1 MPGSSSTTGSGE
13 TGPSVIRNARII
25 DGSGRPPL
33 ERHAIFIE
41 SGNITGVLPE
51 SDSLEFGPRHYD
63 ASGKTVIPGLIDMH
77 AHLISGGFDTVV
89 DVGASYEVN
98 DQKRVLRQM
107 LYWGVVGC
115 HFSVQPMDNGL
126 WLREAAAS
134 GEIEAPRL
142 YISGPGVTAPAG
154 WAGSNLSD
162 ARLELDDPD
171 DAPAAIEKLAGY
183 GVDFVKVFYDSM
195 CCAFHQAMPMLRK
208 DVLERV
214 IAEAHRHGLPVAV
227 HVYELEGHRDVL
239 RAGGDI
245 LYHSAVTGSI
255 DEDYLEAMR
264 ANGSLYVAT
273 LSIYNDTYEP
283 EAIRAWAD
291 SPWVRESVPKATLD
305 SLGPGGPLDE
315 FDAFTRRDNIARQL
329 PTIMANMKTIHD
341 AGIPF
346 AAGPDT
352 GVPGVFPGLSVHRE
366 MELMVAAGVPELA
379 AISAA
384 TSRAATFAGEPALG
398 SLAPGK
404 SADLLILSEDPLA
417 DIRATRS
424 IECVIKQG
432 KTIDRERL
440 RSEIFAA
447 ECAAEGHPC

>member
-1 MPGSSSTTGSGE
+1 MAGPPLTTTSDDAG
-13 TGPSVIRNARII
+13 TQVIRNARII

-41 SGNITGVLPE
+41 SGEIKGILPE
-51 SDSLEFGPRHYD
+51 TDSLEAGPGQID

-77 AHLISGGFDTVV
+77 AHLISGGFDTVA
-89 DVGASYEVN
+89 DVGASYEVD

-115 HFSVQPMDNGL
+115 HFSVQPIDNGL
-126 WLREAAAS
+126 WLRGAVAS
-134 GEIEAPRL
+134 GEIDGPGL
-142 YISGPGVTAPAG
+142 FISGPGVTAPAG
-154 WAGSNLSD
+154 WAGSNLAD
-162 ARLELDDPD
+162 ARIELDDPED
-171 DAPAAIEKLAGY
+171 VPPAIAGLAES
-183 GVDFVKVFYDSM
+183 GVDFVKIFYDSM

-208 DVLERV
+208 DIMERV
-214 IAEAHRHGLPVAV
+214 IAEAHRHGLPVAA

-239 RAGGDI
+239 RAGCDI
-245 LYHSAVTGSI
+245 LYHSSVTGAI
-255 DEDYLEAMR
+255 DDDYLEAAR

-283 EAIRAWAD
+283 AAIREWAD
-291 SPWVRESVPKATLD
+291 SPWVRESVPQSTLATLE
-305 SLGPGGPLDE
+305 PGGPLDE

-329 PTIMANMKTIHD
+329 PTIMGNMKKIHD
-341 AGIPF
+341 AGIAF

-366 MELMVAAGVPELA
+366 LELMVAAGVPELA

-384 TSRAATFAGEPALG
+384 THQAATFAGEPALG

-404 SADLLILSEDPLA
+404 SANLLILSEDPLT
-417 DIRATRS
+417 DITATRS
-424 IECVIKQG
+424 IETVIKQG
-432 KTIDRERL
+432 CVVNREKL
-440 RSEIFAA
+440 LGEIFAA
-447 ECAAEGHPC
+447 

>member
-1 MPGSSSTTGSGE
+1 MAEFSSTGDAGNA
-13 TGPSVIRNARII
+13 GAMVVRNARII
-25 DGSGRPPL
+25 DGSGRAPL
-33 ERHAIFIE
+33 ERHAIFVE
-41 SGNITGVLPE
+41 SGRIRSILPE
-51 SDSLEFGPRHYD
+51 TDSLEPGAGHID

-89 DVGASYEVN
+89 DVGASYEV
-98 DQKRVLRQM
+98 DAQKRVLRQM

-115 HFSVQPMDNGL
+115 HFSVQPIDNGL
-126 WLREAAAS
+126 WLRKAAAS
-134 GEIEAPRL
+134 GEIDAPRL
-142 YISGPGVTAPAG
+142 FVSGPGVTAPAG
-154 WAGSNLSD
+154 WAGSNQAD
-162 ARLELDDPD
+162 ARIELDDPD
-171 DAPAAIEKLAGY
+171 DAPAAIARLAES

-195 CCAFHQAMPMLRK
+195 CCAFHQPMPMLRRE
-208 DVLERV
+208 VMERV

-245 LYHSAVTGSI
+245 LYHSSVTGEI
-255 DEDYLEAMR
+255 DDDYLEAMR

-283 EAIRAWAD
+283 EAIRAWAG
-291 SPWVRESVPKATLD
+291 SSWVRESVPKVTLET
-305 SLGPGGPLDE
+305 LEPGGPLDE

-329 PTIMANMKTIHD
+329 PTIMGNLKKIHE

-366 MELMVAAGVPELA
+366 LELMVAAGVPELA

-384 TSRAATFAGEPALG
+384 TNTAATFAGEPLLG

-404 SADLLILSEDPLA
+404 SADLLILTEDPLA

-424 IECVIKQG
+424 IEAVIKQG
-432 KTIDRERL
+432 RVVDRQKLL
-440 RSEIFAA
+440 REIFAA
-447 ECAAEGHPC
+447 DGAAESH

>member
-1 MPGSSSTTGSGE
+1 MLGSSSITGFGNAG
-13 TGPSVIRNARII
+13 TLVIRNARVI

-33 ERHAIFIE
+33 ERHAIFVE
-41 SGNITGVLPE
+41 SGTIKSILPE
-51 SDSLEFGPRHYD
+51 TDCLTPCEGQID
-63 ASGKTVIPGLIDMH
+63 AVGKTVIPGLIDMH

-115 HFSVQPMDNGL
+115 HFSVQPIENGL
-126 WLREAAAS
+126 WLRQAAAS

-142 YISGPGVTAPAG
+142 FVSGPGVTAPAG
-154 WAGSNLSD
+154 WAGSNLAD
-162 ARLELDDPD
+162 ARIELDDPD
-171 DAPAAIEKLAGY
+171 QAPAAIAKLAES

-195 CCAFHQAMPMLRK
+195 CCAFHQPMPMLRK
-208 DVLERV
+208 DVMERV
-214 IAEAHRHGLPVAV
+214 VSEAHRNGLPVAV
-227 HVYELEGHRDVL
+227 HVYELEGHREVL

-245 LYHSAVTGSI
+245 LYHSSVTGEI
-255 DEDYLEAMR
+255 DDEYLEAMR

-283 EAIRAWAD
+283 EAIRAWAA
-291 SPWVRESVPKATLD
+291 SSWVRESVPKATLD
-305 SLGPGGPLDE
+305 TLGPGGPLDD

-329 PTIMANMKTIHD
+329 PTIMGNLKKIYD

-366 MELMVAAGVPELA
+366 LELIVAAGVPPLA

-384 TSRAATFAGEPALG
+384 TSQAATFAGEPLIG

-404 SADLLILSEDPLA
+404 SADLLILSEDPLT

-424 IECVIKQG
+424 IETVIKQG
-432 KTIDRERL
+432 RTVDRETL
-440 RSEIFAA
+440 LSEIFAGDR
-447 ECAAEGHPC
+447 AAETH

>member
-1 MPGSSSTTGSGE
+1 MSASSSTTGSGNAG
-13 TGPSVIRNARII
+13 TTVIRNARVI

-33 ERHAIFIE
+33 ERQAIFIE
-41 SGNITGVLPE
+41 RGTIRGIVPE
-51 SDSLEFGPRHYD
+51 ADSLAAGPGHID

-77 AHLISGGFDTVV
+77 AHLISGGFDTVI
-89 DVGASYEVN
+89 DVGASYEVD

-115 HFSVQPMDNGL
+115 HFSVQPIDNGL
-126 WLREAAAS
+126 WLRQALAS
-134 GEIEAPRL
+134 GEIDGPRL
-142 YISGPGVTAPAG
+142 FVSGPGVTAPAG
-154 WAGSNLSD
+154 WAGSNLAE
-162 ARLELDDPD
+162 ARIELDDPD
-171 DAPAAIEKLAGY
+171 QAPAAIAKLAES
-183 GVDFVKVFYDSM
+183 GVDFVKIFYDSM

-208 DVLERV
+208 DVMERV
-214 IAEAHRHGLPVAV
+214 ISEAHRHGLPVAT
-227 HVYELEGHRDVL
+227 HVYELEGHREVL
-239 RAGGDI
+239 QAGGDI
-245 LYHSAVTGSI
+245 LYHSSVTGEI
-255 DEDYLEAMR
+255 DDGYLEAMR

-283 EAIRAWAD
+283 AAIRAWAD
-291 SPWVRESVPKATLD
+291 SSWVRESVPKATLET
-305 SLGPGGPLDE
+305 LGPGGPLDE

-329 PTIMANMKTIHD
+329 PTIMGNMKKIHD

-384 TSRAATFAGEPALG
+384 THQAATFAGEPLIG

-424 IECVIKQG
+424 IETVVKEG
-432 KTIDRERL
+432 RVVDREKL
-440 RSEIFAA
+440 LGEIFTADHA
-447 ECAAEGHPC
+447 EETH

>member
-1 MPGSSSTTGSGE
+1 MSKSSSTTDPVD
-13 TGPSVIRNARII
+13 TGPTVIRNARVI

-33 ERHAIFIE
+33 ERQAIFIE
-41 SGNITGVLPE
+41 SGKIRSILPDT
-51 SDSLEFGPRHYD
+51 DSLTAGPGHVD

-89 DVGASYEVN
+89 DVGASYVVD

-115 HFSVQPMDNGL
+115 HFSVQPIGNGL
-126 WLREAAAS
+126 WLRQALAS
-134 GEIEAPRL
+134 GEIEGPRL
-142 YISGPGVTAPAG
+142 FVSGPGVTAPAG
-154 WAGSNLSD
+154 WAGSNQMD
-162 ARLELDDPD
+162 ARIELDDPD
-171 DAPAAIEKLAGY
+171 DAPAAVAGLAEN
-183 GVDFVKVFYDSM
+183 GVDFVKIFYDSM

-208 DVLERV
+208 DVMQRV
-214 IAEAHRHGLPVAV
+214 IAEAHRHGLPVAS
-227 HVYELEGHRDVL
+227 HVYELEGHREVL
-239 RAGGDI
+239 QAGGDI
-245 LYHSAVTGSI
+245 LYHSSVTGEI
-255 DEDYLEAMR
+255 DDEYLEAMR

-291 SPWVRESVPKATLD
+291 SSWVRESVPKATLET
-305 SLGPGGPLDE
+305 LGPGGPLDE

-329 PTIMANMKTIHD
+329 PTIMGNMKKIHD

-346 AAGPDT
+346 AVGPDT

-384 TSRAATFAGEPALG
+384 TQQAATFAGEPLIG

-404 SADLLILSEDPLA
+404 SADLLILSEDPLT

-424 IECVIKQG
+424 IETVVKEG
-432 KTIDRERL
+432 RVVDRKKL
-440 RSEIFAA
+440 LGEIFAA
-447 ECAAEGHPC
+447 DRTEETH